1 MIWKMIIHVN
11 NANYDDNSTEK
22 NESSCERTVED
33 KKVII
38 SRSEEEEKRS
48 YNSSNG
54 DDAIE
59 IVNVIC
65 ERSLTEM
72 KIVMLTDES
81 TEIEWQN

>member
-1 MIWKMIIHVN
+1 MIIHVN

-48 YNSSNG
+48 YNSS
-54 DDAIE
+54 
-59 IVNVIC
+59 VV
-65 ERSLTEM
+65 TEM
-72 KIVMLTDES
+72 TQRFGVHANACEMRGVSYQEAHPTR
-81 TEIEWQN
+81 TW